1 VPFAAGHSG
10 FDMMSRR
17 SIFFLFALTAM
28 VIQMPTSSQNV
39 LAQQSFDDKRAVR
52 QAVDQWFVV
61 LNAMLN
67 GDPKP
72 FAELYSHAD
81 DVTYM
86 GAEGTYRVGWK
97 ATYADWTAQAKKGSG
112 GKVTGSKIHIVVSG
126 TMAAAQHYTKG
137 DVRMPDG
144 KTVNSLVRETS
155 VFRKEDGAW
164 KMISHHADG
173 LPDWEQAFEK
183 K

>member
-1 VPFAAGHSG
+1 
-10 FDMMSRR
+10 MSRR
-17 SIFFLFALTAM
+17 SVIFLFALMAM

-39 LAQQSFDDKRAVR
+39 LAQPAGDERAVR

-86 GAEGTYRVGWK
+86 GAEGTYRIGWK
-97 ATYADWTAQAKKGSG
+97 ATYADWTAQAKKSSG
-112 GKVTGSKIHIVVSG
+112 GKLSGRNIHVVVSG
-126 TMAAAQHYTKG
+126 NMAAAQHYTTG

-144 KTVNSLVRETS
+144 KTVNSVVRETS
-155 VFRKEDGAW
+155 VFRKENGAW

-173 LPDWEQAFEK
+173 LPDWEKAFGK

>member
-1 VPFAAGHSG
+1 
-10 FDMMSRR
+10 MSRR
-17 SIFFLFALTAM
+17 SVIFLFALFTM
-28 VIQMPTSSQNV
+28 VIHMPTTSEK
-39 LAQQSFDDKRAVR
+39 LYAQQPTGDQHAVR

-86 GAEGTYRVGWK
+86 GAEGTYRIGWQ
-97 ATYADWTAQAKKGSG
+97 ATYADWTAQAKKSSG
-112 GKVTGSKIHIVVSG
+112 GKVTGADIHIVVSG
-126 TMAAAQHYTKG
+126 DMAAAQHYTKG

-144 KTVNSLVRETS
+144 KIVNSVVRETS
-155 VFRKEDGAW
+155 VFRKENGAW

-173 LPDWEQAFEK
+173 LPDWEKAFGNK
-183 K
+183 